1 MDFSIGTILIY
12 VLAGL
17 VIGLIARFLLPGEDP
32 IGLVGTILVGV
43 AGALIGGYL
52 WEAIFGDDQDGVA
65 WIGSII
71 VAMVLLFVIRKAMA
85 GRGRTAV

>member
-12 VLAGL
+12 VIAGL
-17 VIGLIARFLLPGEDP
+17 VIGLVARFLLPGEDP

-43 AGALIGGYL
+43 AGAIIGGYL
-52 WEAIFGDDQDGVA
+52 WEAIFGDDQDGIA

-71 VAMVLLFVIRKAMA
+71 VAMVLLFIIRKAMG
-85 GRGRTAV
+85 GRRRTAV

>member
-12 VLAGL
+12 VIAGL

-43 AGALIGGYL
+43 VGALIGGYL
-52 WEAIFGDDQDGVA
+52 WEAIFGDDQDGIA
-65 WIGSII
+65 WIGSIL
-71 VAMVLLFVIRKAMA
+71 VAMVLLFVIRKAMG
-85 GRGRTAV
+85 GRSRTTA